1 MTSKQGLSGTK
12 VAINSSASNLEW
24 LDLTTQLLYFF
35 FSLMPVVLALYLLSQ
50 TGDVRAQIG
59 LAKGENLRS
68 LASGLALTA
77 VVGIPG
83 LGLYFGARALGI
95 SAQIVTNDLNAYWW
109 TIPVLLLSAL
119 GAAVLEEF
127 LVIGYLFDRLKKLGR
142 SIWASIFISAGLRG
156 SYHLYQGFGGFIGNF
171 AMGVLFGYFYK
182 RYGKLKPLVIAHFM
196 LDAISFVGYSF
207 VKQYLP
213 L

>member
-1 MTSKQGLSGTK
+1 M
-12 VAINSSASNLEW
+12 
-24 LDLTTQLLYFF
+24 
-35 FSLMPVVLALYLLSQ
+35 
-50 TGDVRAQIG
+50 
-59 LAKGENLRS
+59 
-68 LASGLALTA
+68 
-77 VVGIPG
+77 
-83 LGLYFGARALGI
+83 
-95 SAQIVTNDLNAYWW
+95 
-109 TIPVLLLSAL
+109 